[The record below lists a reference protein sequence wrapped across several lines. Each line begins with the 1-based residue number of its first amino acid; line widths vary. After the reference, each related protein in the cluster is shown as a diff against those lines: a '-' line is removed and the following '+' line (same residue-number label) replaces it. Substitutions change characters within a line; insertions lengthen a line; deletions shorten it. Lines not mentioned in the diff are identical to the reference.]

1 MDLGDETALANWR
14 KWRDLSIEKYKEE
27 YGRLNIAFDVYS
39 GESQV
44 GLGGLATWSC
54 AKLMSRWHLIHYEL
68 PLRNCKTWVWSQSL
82 KAHNSLTWRSSS
94 WARLLFKNKVGILVF
109 YECTKSNQLL
119 FLDGTSLYLTRD
131 IAGAI
136 ERYEKYKFDKMIYVV
151 ASQQDLHCAQF
162 IKTVELMGYP
172 WAKSLEHVNF
182 GT

>member
-1 MDLGDETALANWR
+1 MELGDETALANWR

-44 GLGGLATWSC
+44 GPDDSATWSYT
-54 AKLMSRWHLIHYEL
+54 KPVIRWRLIHCEMPSRSY
-68 PLRNCKTWVWSQSL
+68 KTWVWSQSL
-82 KAHNSLTWRSSS
+82 REHKSLTWRNSN
-94 WARLLFKNKVGILVF
+94 WARQLFKSKVSILTP
-109 YECTKSNQLL
+109 YERALSRLL
-119 FLDGTSLYLTRD
+119 LSDGTSLYLTRD